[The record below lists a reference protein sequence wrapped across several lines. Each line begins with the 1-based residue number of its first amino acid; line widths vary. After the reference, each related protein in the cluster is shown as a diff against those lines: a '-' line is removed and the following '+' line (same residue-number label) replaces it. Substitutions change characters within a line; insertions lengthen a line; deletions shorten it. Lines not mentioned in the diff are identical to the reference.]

1 VPSWASAVEK
11 QVLLKHHER
20 RGGSDANGMINVRW
34 DRDEGQE
41 YKGGG
46 TSQLQFPAPHKA
58 LVGFQRNVS
67 GSLELFIFVTKA
79 VYHRP
84 HAVHLC
90 AGIPL
95 AIVAK
100 GYEVAVVPD
109 DRKGRNMLDCSTN
122 TQIVKF
128 IGAKAADAT
137 MVAPII
143 PDLPEGSP
151 W

>member
-1 VPSWASAVEK
+1 MCDGIEMK
-11 QVLLKHHER
+11 DNNLKR
-20 RGGSDANGMINVRW
+20 WGNLIQGSPRP
-34 DRDEGQE
+34 
-41 YKGGG
+41 
-46 TSQLQFPAPHKA
+46 QFPAPHKV
-58 LVGFQRNVS
+58 LLEFQRKFPRNW
-67 GSLELFIFVTKA
+67 GSSIFVTKPL
-79 VYHRP
+79 YLHP

-100 GYEVAVVPD
+100 GYEVAVIPD
-109 DRKGRNMLDCSTN
+109 DRKGRNMLDCSAY

-128 IGAKAADAT
+128 IGAKAADGT